1 MVFANACNTQLPRYS
16 EPTTNTK
23 PSLTPRV
30 LECHEVYTLDVEKL
44 RTGARRSRE
53 GAGLVVLPKEEGR
66 GPLRSTQPKSA

>member
-44 RTGARRSRE
+44 RRGAGGSWE
-53 GAGLVVLPKEEGR
+53 GASLVVPKEEGR